1 MTRALLAA
9 LAALVLAG
17 AALADPL
24 DPKVKLVDADQARAK
39 AALLTGSDLGLG
51 WTGGALKTPSSLKQP
66 ICPQLRPNFSKLTI
80 TGHAESV
87 FDNGNGGVQV
97 SSDVEVWKTEKQAAR
112 HMNALLKPALPTCI
126 RYSLLKTVGGIQKAV
141 LLKTQKRNLGKL
153 AGDSAVSFR
162 VPVGY
167 KVGKQTVVVASDFL
181 LLRKGRTEI
190 YVNVTGPSNDA
201 ALTALEKRIAKTLL
215 GRVRA

>member
-1 MTRALLAA
+1 MRRLVLAA

-24 DPKVKLVDADQARAK
+24 DPKVSYNARDQKLAR
-39 AALLTGSDLGLG
+39 AALLVQTDLGPG
-51 WTGGALKTPSSLKQP
+51 WQGGALKEPSSLKQP

-97 SSDVEVWKTEKQAAR
+97 SSDVEVWKNEKQAAR

-126 RYSLLKTVGGIQKAV
+126 RYSLLKTVGGVEQAV
-141 LLKTQKRNLGKL
+141 LLKTEKHDLGKL
-153 AGDSAVSFR
+153 AADTAVSYR

-181 LLRKGRTEI
+181 LVRKGRTEL
-190 YVNVTGPSNDA
+190 YVNVTGPSDDP
-201 ALTALEKRIAKTLL
+201 ALLALEKRIAKALVA
-215 GRVRA
+215 RIRS

>member
-1 MTRALLAA
+1 M
-9 LAALVLAG
+9 
-17 AALADPL
+17 
-24 DPKVKLVDADQARAK
+24 Q
-39 AALLTGSDLGLG
+39 SDLGSG
-51 WTGGALKTPSSLKQP
+51 WQGGTLKTPSSLKQP

-80 TGHAESV
+80 TGHSESV

-97 SSDVEVWKTEKQAAR
+97 SSDVEVWRSEKQAAQ

-126 RYSLLKTVGGIQKAV
+126 RYSLLKTAGGSNKAI
-141 LLKTQKRNLGKL
+141 LLKTQKRSIGDI
-153 AGDSAVSFR
+153 GDSAVSYR

-167 KVGKQTVVVASDFL
+167 KIGKQTVVVASDFL

-201 ALTALEKRIAKTLL
+201 ALPALEQRIAKTLL
-215 GRVRA
+215 ARVRS